1 MAINLKKSRQYLQDF
16 DFASLFIEELGWSN
30 PPSDSAIAFKCD
42 GKTFYRK
49 GVAELAGVL
58 VLEITTEDGEIP
70 DAKVRA
76 NVHKEICKLALE
88 NLVIFLDKKRS
99 QSLWY
104 WVKREGTK
112 QYRRDHLYVKGQSG
126 DLFLS
131 KLGALVVD
139 LKDWETGNV
148 SVVSAARRLKDSF
161 DIDRVTK
168 KFFSEFQTLHGD
180 FLELIQ
186 GIEFEGDR
194 RWYASIL
201 LNRLMFVYFLQRKYF
216 LDNGDELYLQ
226 NKLKASKQEG
236 TDCFYREFLQPLF
249 FQGFGKPEGDR
260 GDALKKKIGKIRYLN
275 GGLFLEHSLET
286 KYKDAPIQVA
296 DRAFEQVLDLFSR
309 YSWNLDDTPE
319 GKDDEINPDVLGYI
333 FEKYINQK
341 EFGAYYTRP
350 EITEYLCDRT
360 INKLILDKVSS
371 PHPSANRQDS
381 PHPLAPSPKTG
392 EGGQENPKSKSS
404 LTPLSPL
411 GRGAGGEGLDTK
423 NTYWQISPV
432 LHRQMVKIS
441 QELRKKSTASENI
454 LWQALRNRKLEGRKF
469 RRQQPI
475 GAFVVDFFCGVERLV
490 VEIDGGIHETQ
501 KQLDLE
507 RQQLIESL
515 GIRFIRISSDLV
527 ETNLPLSL
535 EMISNTFE
543 KDPHPLAPSPK
554 TGEGGQDS
562 DLGSSSLAPLSPL
575 GRGAGGEGLTDLL
588 LNLNADLCD
597 RLLNQILPNLTLLD
611 PACGSG
617 AFLVAAMKTLIGV
630 YATVVSQARR
640 FVEDPHPLAP
650 SPKEGEGGQEKS
662 NSSSLAPLSRLGR
675 GVGGEGLTSSIAN
688 IQKWLD
694 DTNSH
699 PSLDYYIKKRIITDN
714 LYGVDIM
721 QEATEIAKLRLFLA
735 LVASAKKVDE
745 LEPLP
750 NIDFNIMAGNSLI
763 GLIRVDTDAFAQ
775 GSQGTLENQWTNDRY
790 NQILDEKNRDIA
802 LYKKHSFQS
811 DSQRHP
817 DHRSQESSVAELRN
831 QIEKL
836 NTESQVKLNDLLLN
850 EFSGKLKI
858 KFEEAQLTGK
868 PKKRVLNVD
877 DINVLEPFHWGYHFD
892 KVFERGGFDAI
903 IANPPWEIFKPQ
915 AKEFFAHHSEL
926 VTKNKM
932 DIKTFEKEQK
942 KLLESPEVAT
952 AWLEYQSKFPYVS
965 SYFRSA
971 EDYRNQISVVNGK
984 KAGTDI
990 NLYKL
995 FLERCYHLLRKGG
1008 ECGIVIPS
1016 GIYTDLGTKQL
1027 REMLFSETE
1036 ITGLFCFEN
1045 RKAIFEGVDS
1055 RFKFIILTFEKGSK
1069 TESFPTRFMRHD
1081 VTELTNFPTPD
1092 DIRLDIP
1099 LIRKLSPDSLSIM
1112 EFKGE
1117 IDIQI
1122 AKKMMQFPFL
1132 YDSEL
1137 GWDLELYGEELH
1149 MNRGAKFFQ
1158 SQKTEYP
1165 LYEGGMILHFSH
1177 CHDEPRYWINESDLR
1192 SEFLEKRRK
1201 RTELNDIPKNLK
1213 NDYEAYRIA
1222 IRKIARNTDSRTL
1235 ISCLIPKNCLAGN
1248 SLSVHFPFENNS
1260 HNYNGLKFTSKELL
1274 VLVSLLSSFP
1284 ADYILRSRMTANLNT
1299 FYLYQLPVPRLQ
1311 KGDKWFD
1318 AIVTRAAKL
1327 ICTTPEFDEL
1337 AKEVGLAKK
1346 DPHPLAPS
1354 PKKGEGGQESSLTP
1368 LSPLGR
1374 GAGGEGNTYGVINE
1388 IERGKLRAELD
1399 GIIAHIY
1406 GLTEAEF
1413 QYILTTFPIVA
1424 DPVKLNALN
1433 AYRDVS
1439 TGLIK

>member
-16 DFASLFIEELGWSN
+16 DFLSLFIEELGWSN
-30 PPSDSAIAFKCD
+30 PPSGGAIAFKCD
-42 GKTFYRK
+42 GKTFYRQ

-58 VLEITTEDGEIP
+58 VLEVTSEDGEIP
-70 DAKVRA
+70 DGKVRA
-76 NVHKEICKLALE
+76 NIYKEICKVALE
-88 NLVIFLDKKRS
+88 NLVIFLDRGRN

-112 QYRRDHLYVKGQSG
+112 QYRRDHLYVRGQSG

-168 KFFSEFQTLHGD
+168 KFFNEFQTLHGD
-180 FLELIQ
+180 FLELIK

-249 FQGFGKPEGDR
+249 FEGFGKPEGDR
-260 GDALKKKIGKIRYLN
+260 DGAIKKKIGKIRYLN
-275 GGLFLEHSLET
+275 GGLFLPHGLE
-286 KYKDAPIQVA
+286 KQYPDIQIG
-296 DRAFEQVLDLFSR
+296 DRAFEQVLGLFSR

-360 INKLILDKVSS
+360 INKLILDKV
-371 PHPSANRQDS
+371 AGECDS
-381 PHPLAPSPKTG
+381 
-392 EGGQENPKSKSS
+392 
-404 LTPLSPL
+404 
-411 GRGAGGEGLDTK
+411 
-423 NTYWQISPV
+423 
-432 LHRQMVKIS
+432 
-441 QELRKKSTASENI
+441 
-454 LWQALRNRKLEGRKF
+454 
-469 RRQQPI
+469 
-475 GAFVVDFFCGVERLV
+475 
-490 VEIDGGIHETQ
+490 
-501 KQLDLE
+501 
-507 RQQLIESL
+507 
-515 GIRFIRISSDLV
+515 
-527 ETNLPLSL
+527 NLN
-535 EMISNTFE
+535 E
-543 KDPHPLAPSPK
+543 
-554 TGEGGQDS
+554 
-562 DLGSSSLAPLSPL
+562 
-575 GRGAGGEGLTDLL
+575 LL
-588 LNLNADLCD
+588 LRLDADLCD

-630 YATVVSQARR
+630 YATVVSQSRR
-640 FVEDPHPLAP
+640 FEDHP
-650 SPKEGEGGQEKS
+650 
-662 NSSSLAPLSRLGR
+662 
-675 GVGGEGLTSSIAN
+675 N

-694 DTNSH
+694 EANSH

-811 DSQRHP
+811 DSQRNP

-850 EFSGKLKI
+850 EFSSKLKI

-868 PKKRVLNVD
+868 PKKRVLNID

-942 KLLESPEVAT
+942 KLLESADVAA
-952 AWLEYQSKFPYVS
+952 AWNKYQNQFPHINL
-965 SYFRSA
+965 YFRTS
-971 EDYRNQISVVNGK
+971 ENYKNQVSIIDGK
-984 KAGTDI
+984 KAKSTDI

-1081 VTELTNFPTPD
+1081 VAELTNFPTPD
-1092 DIRLDIP
+1092 DIRLNVP
-1099 LIRKLSPDSLSIM
+1099 LIRKLSPDSLSIT
-1112 EFKGE
+1112 EFKNSIE
-1117 IDIQI
+1117 IEI
-1122 AKKMMQFPFL
+1122 AAKM
-1132 YDSEL
+1132 
-1137 GWDLELYGEELH
+1137 
-1149 MNRGAKFFQ
+1149 AKFPLLGKSIEDSWNLTLGREFHMTDD
-1158 SQKTEYP
+1158 SYLFKPEKITGRLP
-1165 LYEGGMILHFSH
+1165 LYEGKMIHHFTH
-1177 CHDEPRYWINESDLR
+1177 QFAEPRYWVDEKEARKSLLGKNET
-1192 SEFLEKRRK
+1192 EKGQK
-1201 RTELNDIPKNLK
+1201 LNYQGYRL
-1213 NDYEAYRIA
+1213 AYRAIA
-1222 IRKIARNTDSRTL
+1222 SSTNERTL
-1235 ISCLIPKNCLAGN
+1235 ITSTIPPNSFAGN
-1248 SLSVHFPFENNS
+1248 SLNLSSSPKDNNQ
-1260 HNYNGLKFTSKELL
+1260 LL
-1274 VLVSLLSSFP
+1274 VISALLNSFCVDYSLWQQVSANINIF
-1284 ADYILRSRMTANLNT
+1284 YI
-1299 FYLYQLPVPRLQ
+1299 YQLPVPRLQ

-1327 ICTTPEFDEL
+1327 ICTTPEFDQLLEEVK
-1337 AKEVGLAKK
+1337 KE
-1346 DPHPLAPS
+1346 
-1354 PKKGEGGQESSLTP
+1354 KGKGKS
-1368 LSPLGR
+1368 
-1374 GAGGEGNTYGVINE
+1374 GEIFGVTDE

-1406 GLTEAEF
+1406 GLTEEEF
-1413 QYILTTFPIVA
+1413 QPTF
-1424 DPVKLNALN
+1424 
-1433 AYRDVS
+1433 RS
-1439 TGLIK
+1439 

>member
-16 DFASLFIEELGWSN
+16 DFSSLFIEELGWSN
-30 PPSDSAIAFKCD
+30 PPSGGAIAFKCD
-42 GKTFYRK
+42 GKTFYRR

-58 VLEITTEDGEIP
+58 VLEVTAEDGEIP
-70 DAKVRA
+70 DGKVRA

-88 NLVIFLDKKRS
+88 NLVIFLDGDRQK
-99 QSLWY
+99 SLWY

-139 LKDWETGNV
+139 ISDWDKGTV
-148 SVVSAARRLKDSF
+148 SVITAARRLRDSF

-168 KFFSEFQTLHGD
+168 KFFSEFQDLHGD
-180 FLELIQ
+180 FLELIEN
-186 GIEFEGDR
+186 IELESDR

-226 NKLKASKQEG
+226 NKLKVSKQTG
-236 TDCFYREFLQPLF
+236 DDCFYREFLQPLF
-249 FQGFGKPEGDR
+249 FEGFGKPEGDR
-260 GDALKKKIGKIRYLN
+260 ADDVKKKIGKIRYLN
-275 GGLFLEHSLET
+275 GGLFLPHGLE
-286 KYKDAPIQVA
+286 KQYPNISIS

-360 INKLILDKVSS
+360 INKLILDKV
-371 PHPSANRQDS
+371 AGKADS
-381 PHPLAPSPKTG
+381 
-392 EGGQENPKSKSS
+392 
-404 LTPLSPL
+404 
-411 GRGAGGEGLDTK
+411 
-423 NTYWQISPV
+423 
-432 LHRQMVKIS
+432 
-441 QELRKKSTASENI
+441 
-454 LWQALRNRKLEGRKF
+454 
-469 RRQQPI
+469 
-475 GAFVVDFFCGVERLV
+475 
-490 VEIDGGIHETQ
+490 
-501 KQLDLE
+501 
-507 RQQLIESL
+507 
-515 GIRFIRISSDLV
+515 
-527 ETNLPLSL
+527 NLN
-535 EMISNTFE
+535 E
-543 KDPHPLAPSPK
+543 
-554 TGEGGQDS
+554 
-562 DLGSSSLAPLSPL
+562 
-575 GRGAGGEGLTDLL
+575 LL
-588 LNLNADLCD
+588 LRLDANLCD
-597 RLLNQILPNLTLLD
+597 RLLNHILPNLTLLD

-650 SPKEGEGGQEKS
+650 SPKKGEGEQDPE
-662 NSSSLAPLSRLGR
+662 SSLTPLSPLGR
-675 GVGGEGLTSSIAN
+675 GAGGEGLK
-688 IQKWLD
+688 KWLD
-694 DTNSH
+694 EANSH

-763 GLIRVDTDAFAQ
+763 GLIRVNADAFAK
-775 GSQGTLENQWTNDRY
+775 GSQGTLENQWTSDLY
-790 NQILDEKNRDIA
+790 NQILNEKNRDIA
-802 LYKKHSFQS
+802 LYKKHSFLS
-811 DSQRHP
+811 DSQRNP

-850 EFSGKLKI
+850 EFSSNLKI

-868 PKKRVLNVD
+868 PIKRVLNIN

-892 KVFERGGFDAI
+892 RVFERGGFDAI

-942 KLLESPEVAT
+942 KLLESPDVAI

-971 EDYRNQISVVNGK
+971 EDYKNQISIVNGK

-1081 VTELTNFPTPD
+1081 VTELANFPTPD

-1117 IDIQI
+1117 IEYQIMNKI
-1122 AKKMMQFPFL
+1122 AKHPTFDADNSL
-1132 YDSEL
+1132 Y
-1137 GWDLELYGEELH
+1137 
-1149 MNRGAKFFQ
+1149 
-1158 SQKTEYP
+1158 
-1165 LYEGGMILHFSH
+1165 
-1177 CHDEPRYWINESDLR
+1177 
-1192 SEFLEKRRK
+1192 
-1201 RTELNDIPKNLK
+1201 KNLK
-1213 NDYEAYRIA
+1213 FSREIAPDLDREYIKDEPAKNLLPLLEGKMIHQFNAYFNPEVRFWMSEKDARKTILGKNADIGQKLDYQVYRLGF
-1222 IRKIARNTDSRTL
+1222 RKIARNTDIRTMISTVIPPKLCIENLQTVNMVDAKGDL
-1235 ISCLIPKNCLAGN
+1235 ITSYAEILILCSIWN
-1248 SLSVHFPFENNS
+1248 SFVYDF
-1260 HNYNGLKFTSKELL
+1260 LL
-1274 VLVSLLSSFP
+1274 
-1284 ADYILRSRMTANLNT
+1284 RMKVTANINFFFVYNT
-1299 FYLYQLPVPRLQ
+1299 QVPRLQ

-1337 AKEVGLAKK
+1337 AKEVGLAPKA
-1346 DPHPLAPS
+1346 PHPLAPS
-1354 PKKGEGGQESSLTP
+1354 PKTGEGGQESSLTP

-1374 GAGGEGNTYGVINE
+1374 GAGGEGNYGVTNE

-1406 GLTEAEF
+1406 GLTEEEF
-1413 QYILTTFPIVA
+1413 QYILTTFPIVP

-1433 AYRDVS
+1433 AYRDVR
-1439 TGLIK
+1439 TGLIKGHL